1 MQRQSKSPRAIS
13 KGFTLIELMVAVA
26 VVAILGTIAMVTY
39 TKQIQ
44 KSRRTD
50 ARSAILDLAGREE
63 KLFST
68 TNAYGAL
75 PSDLGYAV
83 AGAPNDVWPI
93 TIGSG
98 YYQVTV
104 TVTVPAAP
112 NPPTYLIVAN
122 TFGTQVNDTGCTSF
136 SVDQLG
142 SQTAAGTDAATCW
155 GN

>member
-1 MQRQSKSPRAIS
+1 MLRQSKPPRTIS

-44 KSRRTD
+44 KARRTE

-68 TNAYGAL
+68 TNAYGTL
-75 PSDLGYAV
+75 PSQLGYAV
-83 AGAPNDVWPI
+83 AGAPNDVWPM
-93 TIGSG
+93 TIGGG
-98 YYQVTV
+98 YYQVGVVATP
-104 TVTVPAAP
+104 T
-112 NPPTYLIVAN
+112 TYLITAT
-122 TFGTQVNDTGCTSF
+122 TFGTQVKDTTCNTLT
-136 SVDQLG
+136 VDQLG
-142 SQTAAGTDAATCW
+142 TQNSTGGGTDCW